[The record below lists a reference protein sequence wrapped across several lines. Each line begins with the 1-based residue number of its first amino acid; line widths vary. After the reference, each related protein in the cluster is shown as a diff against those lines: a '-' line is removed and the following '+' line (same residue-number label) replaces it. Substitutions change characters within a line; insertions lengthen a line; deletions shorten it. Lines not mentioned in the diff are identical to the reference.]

1 MKYTILWHT
10 EYVATAMRWAQCGWC
25 APPIGQNTHRLINA
39 EIHDSAF
46 KGRRFWG
53 RRGAP
58 PQRYAAFLVVFEEA
72 TDWVRLVGVLYKRS
86 RRPRMKAG
94 QTRYR
99 ETVVLPRHGRALPL
113 STVIAAAAAVDR
125 AIEGP

>member
-1 MKYTILWHT
+1 
-10 EYVATAMRWAQCGWC
+10 
-25 APPIGQNTHRLINA
+25 
-39 EIHDSAF
+39 
-46 KGRRFWG
+46 
-53 RRGAP
+53 
-58 PQRYAAFLVVFEEA
+58 VFEEA